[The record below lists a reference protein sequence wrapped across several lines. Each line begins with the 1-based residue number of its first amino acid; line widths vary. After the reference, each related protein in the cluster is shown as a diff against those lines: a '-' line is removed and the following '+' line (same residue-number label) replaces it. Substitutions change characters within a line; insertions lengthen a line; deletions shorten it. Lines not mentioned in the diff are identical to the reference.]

1 MSKTHRT
8 GRSLSFFQVRAGLL
22 KLTCKLG
29 TKMNVKGYSLLSS
42 NANPHFFS
50 EHTSLVSPG
59 SPKHGA
65 TVPCL
70 KWEYVLTI

>member
-29 TKMNVKGYSLLSS
+29 TKMKVNGYSLLSS
-42 NANPHFFS
+42 KANPIFF
-50 EHTSLVSPG
+50 
-59 SPKHGA
+59 
-65 TVPCL
+65 
-70 KWEYVLTI
+70 